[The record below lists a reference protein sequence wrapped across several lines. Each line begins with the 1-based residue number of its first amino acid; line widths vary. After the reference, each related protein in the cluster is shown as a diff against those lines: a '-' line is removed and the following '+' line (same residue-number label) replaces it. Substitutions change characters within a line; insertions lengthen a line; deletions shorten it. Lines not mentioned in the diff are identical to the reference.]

1 MSLLNVNINTNLV
14 EQYPEYIIYDSKLKD
29 KYGEVNTPYKFIG
42 EMISTIPVEYGYNK
56 DMKWLDAGAGHGN
69 FSLCL
74 FLILLKSLEK
84 VIPDPIVRK
93 QHIIQ
98 NMIYMV
104 EVNEDSVSHLRE
116 KFGPHEP
123 RHVFRRS

>member
-104 EVNEDSVSHLRE
+104 EVNEDSVAYLRE
-116 KFGPHEP
+116 KCF
-123 RHVFRRS
+123 FS